1 MIKVHEIIAML
12 NFPDA
17 PLIPNL
23 RQEST
28 SSLMINNNITV
39 TEIEE
44 PIYDNIVKINSSSI
58 DDDIKVNTEHKH
70 LRTPQA
76 MNVN

>member
-1 MIKVHEIIAML
+1 MIKVHEIIALL

-17 PLIPNL
+17 PLIPNY
-23 RQEST
+23 RQESA

-44 PIYDNIVKINSSSI
+44 PLSDNLVRINSSSV
-58 DDDIKVNTEHKH
+58 DDDVKVNTEHKH
-70 LRTPQA
+70 LRTP
-76 MNVN
+76 